1 MLIMWREPEFTLHF
15 DVHVAQ
21 SLIFC
26 VVFCW
31 PLFVFL
37 FFYSLV
43 IVLPVLLQF
52 TASDHHK
59 SSNHYLFL
67 PFRLYD
73 KRDDFNFAITNFPPL
88 DSTTC
93 TQPLPR
99 VEFLFH
105 SLYAMLEVAVFI
117 QTIHNDAVLNQWLI
131 WFLVFNTTFSNISAI
146 SWRPVLVVEEAGA
159 PGENHRPCVSN
170 W

>member
-1 MLIMWREPEFTLHF
+1 MERIWVHLPFWRSCCSIINFLCCILLTS
-15 DVHVAQ
+15 V
-21 SLIFC
+21 
-26 VVFCW
+26 
-31 PLFVFL
+31 FVFL
-37 FFYSLV
+37 FLYFLV
-43 IVLPVLLQF
+43 IALPVLLRF